1 MTISD
6 LETQRE
12 RLRVQT
18 HNRCG
23 YCLAH
28 QDYVP
33 WVLEID
39 HIVPKAKGGSDDEE
53 NLWLACHTCNLYK
66 SSQTH
71 GRDPMTGRRVKLFNP
86 RQQKWQQHFAWSED
100 GTHVVGRTVCG
111 RATVIA
117 LNLNNLIS
125 VTVRRNWVTAGWHPP
140 KGR

>member
-1 MTISD
+1 MTTSP
-6 LETQRE
+6 LEILRE
-12 RLRVQT
+12 KLRLQA

-39 HIVPKAKGGSDDEE
+39 HILPKAKGGSDDEN

-71 GRDPMTGRRVKLFNP
+71 GRDPLTGRRIKLFNP
-86 RQQKWQQHFAWSED
+86 RNQQWRHHFVWSD
-100 GTHVVGRTVCG
+100 NGTHILGRTVCG

-125 VTVRRNWVTAGWHPP
+125 VTVRRNWVKAGWHPP
-140 KGR
+140 TDI